1 MLIHDGIYDWP
12 GFGGRLKLASGRCRL
27 RIFDLSKAPPGA
39 KTAHLR
45 PTIVLVSDVP
55 GSRMSVR
62 SCAGHVATCI
72 SREYALSPG
81 RMMYVEH
88 YPQSIYG
95 RQGERIIPEK
105 FDAVEFEWTEGG
117 AIRPKWRTLQG
128 PILEAIRAA
137 VQLFSPPRAGGA
149 GGGGNP
155 PLPPL

>member
-1 MLIHDGIYDWP
+1 VLVYDGEFAWP

-27 RIFDLSKAPPGA
+27 RIYDLSTEPPGA
-39 KTAHLR
+39 KAAHLR
-45 PTIVLVSDVP
+45 PAIVLVSDVP

-62 SCAGHVATCI
+62 SCAGHVATCV
-72 SREYALSPG
+72 SREFAIPPG

-95 RQGERIIPEK
+95 QQGERVIPEK
-105 FDAVEFEWTEGG
+105 YEAVEFEWTEGG

-128 PILEAIRAA
+128 PVLEAIQAA

-149 GGGGNP
+149 GGGGDP
-155 PLPPL
+155 PLPPR

>member
-27 RIFDLSKAPPGA
+27 RIYDLSTESPGA
-39 KTAHLR
+39 KAAHLR

-62 SCAGHVATCI
+62 SCAGHVATCV
-72 SREYALSPG
+72 SREFAIPPG
-81 RMMYVEH
+81 RMMVVEH

-95 RQGERIIPEK
+95 QQGERVIPEK
-105 FDAVEFEWTEGG
+105 YEAVEFKWTEGG

-128 PILEAIRAA
+128 PILEAIKAA
-137 VQLFSPPRAGGA
+137 VACGETQQ
-149 GGGGNP
+149 
-155 PLPPL
+155 